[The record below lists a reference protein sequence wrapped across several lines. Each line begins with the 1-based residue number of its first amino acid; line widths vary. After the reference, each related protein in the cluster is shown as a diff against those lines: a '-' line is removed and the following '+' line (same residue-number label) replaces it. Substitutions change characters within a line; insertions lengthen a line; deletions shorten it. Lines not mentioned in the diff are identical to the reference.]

1 LHVGRLQS
9 AFAEEISF
17 NVDDDKQLVNH
28 FDSSGILKFGNKKIV
43 EKIQTKGR

>member
-1 LHVGRLQS
+1 MEMG
-9 AFAEEISF
+9 F

-28 FDSSGILKFGNKKIV
+28 FDSSGILKLKKIL